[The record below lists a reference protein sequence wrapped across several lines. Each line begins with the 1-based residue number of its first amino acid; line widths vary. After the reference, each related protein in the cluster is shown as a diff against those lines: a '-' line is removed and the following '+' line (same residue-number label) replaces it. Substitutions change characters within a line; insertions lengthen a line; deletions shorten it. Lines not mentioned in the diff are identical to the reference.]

1 MILLDTPGIHKPKNK
16 LGTAINETAINT
28 MGGVDVILLIVD
40 GTKKFGK
47 GDQYILDMLA
57 QSDSKKLLAINK
69 MDLLSPEEYL
79 ELYNRYD
86 ECGLFDEIF
95 GISALKDTNVDKLMK
110 CLTKY
115 MAEGP
120 MYYPE
125 DMATDHPERFIVS
138 EIIREKLLQYLDQE
152 VPHGIFVEI
161 ESYEEKPH
169 ITEIGAVI
177 CCERTSHKS
186 IIIGKGGRK
195 LKGIGKSAREEIEL
209 LLGTKVF
216 LSLWVKVKERWRD
229 SDRVIRNLGYRDE

>member
-1 MILLDTPGIHKPKNK
+1 M
-16 LGTAINETAINT
+16 
-28 MGGVDVILLIVD
+28 
-40 GTKKFGK
+40 
-47 GDQYILDMLA
+47 
-57 QSDSKKLLAINK
+57 LAINK
-69 MDLLSPEEYL
+69 MDSVGPEEYL
-79 ELYNRYD
+79 ELYNEYD
-86 ECGLFDEIF
+86 KCGLFDEIF
-95 GISALKDTNVDKLMK
+95 GISALQDTNVEKLMK
-110 CLTKY
+110 CLSSYMTK
-115 MAEGP
+115 GP

-229 SDRVIRNLGYRDE
+229 SDRVIRNLGYREE